1 MTTKRLL
8 SVVGVTSAVCGVLSA
23 RGVYPATTGTIAAVC
38 VAVIGVLTDGSVSN
52 V

>member
-1 MTTKRLL
+1 MTIRRFLTLIGI
-8 SVVGVTSAVCGVLSA
+8 VSAVCGVLSA

-38 VAVIGVLTDGSVSN
+38 VAVIGVLTDGSVNN

>member
-8 SVVGVTSAVCGVLSA
+8 SVVGVISSICGVLSA
-23 RGVYPATTGTIAAVC
+23 RGIHSEVTGTIAAIGL
-38 VAVIGVLTDGSVSN
+38 AVIGSLSDGSVSN